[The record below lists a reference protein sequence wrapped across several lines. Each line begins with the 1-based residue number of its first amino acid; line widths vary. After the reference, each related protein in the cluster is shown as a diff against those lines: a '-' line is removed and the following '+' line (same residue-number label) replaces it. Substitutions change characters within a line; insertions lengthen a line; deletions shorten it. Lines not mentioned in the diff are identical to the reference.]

1 MQSVKTKASH
11 SVVASPTQRTGRKTF
26 LNTFFNTTQRGF
38 SESLT
43 PSKQETTFASFK
55 QTFDQRPATTFKS
68 HLKLSEELNK
78 QREESVSAVDRAYQ
92 STKSALQTNQTS
104 IT

>member
-1 MQSVKTKASH
+1 VKTKASH

-55 QTFDQRPATTFKS
+55 
-68 HLKLSEELNK
+68 
-78 QREESVSAVDRAYQ
+78 
-92 STKSALQTNQTS
+92 
-104 IT
+104 